1 MIFQK
6 KNIIFAPE
14 LIKLFKFMIKG
25 VITGDLVNSTNIAA
39 EWRQTVLD
47 TLNVCVADFLPQTLC
62 KLEMY
67 RGDSFQIVVDKPD
80 YALAVAIALRAKL
93 KAMTPGKLQ
102 LWDARLSIG
111 IGGISFESDNIVTS
125 DGEAFRLSG
134 RSFDNIGKKRLSIST
149 TWSDFDKD
157 MDLVTRFADDI
168 ITSWTAK
175 QAKVVY
181 QAILFP
187 KLQKDLAEDLGMTR
201 QNFNYHWSS
210 AKGQLNLDY
219 VEYFKSL
226 ISKYIKQ

>member
-1 MIFQK
+1 MIFRK
-6 KNIIFAPE
+6 KNIIFAPA
-14 LIKLFKFMIKG
+14 LIKLFKIMIKG
-25 VITGDLVNSTNIAA
+25 VITGDLVNSTNIAT

-47 TLNVCVADFLPQTLC
+47 ALNVCVTDFLPLTLI

-80 YALAVAIALRAKL
+80 YTLTVAIALRAKL
-93 KAMTPGKLQ
+93 KATTPDKQQ

-111 IGGISFESDNIVTS
+111 IGDISFESDNIVTS

-149 TWSDFDKD
+149 TWPDFDKD
-157 MDLVTRFADDI
+157 IKLVTRFADDI

-181 QAILFP
+181 QSILFP

-201 QNFNYHWSS
+201 QNFNSHWSS
-210 AKGQLNLDY
+210 AKGQLILDY
-219 VEYFKSL
+219 MKYFKSL
-226 ISKYIKQ
+226 ISKYNKQ

>member
-1 MIFQK
+1 MIFRK
-6 KNIIFAPE
+6 KNIIFAPA
-14 LIKLFKFMIKG
+14 LIKLFKIMIKG
-25 VITGDLVNSTNIAA
+25 VITGDLVNSTNIAT

-47 TLNVCVADFLPQTLC
+47 ALNVCVTDFLPLTLI

-80 YALAVAIALRAKL
+80 YTLTVAIALRAKL
-93 KAMTPGKLQ
+93 KATTPDKQQ

-111 IGGISFESDNIVTS
+111 IGDISFESDNIVTS

-134 RSFDNIGKKRLSIST
+134 RLFDNIGKKRLSIST

-157 MDLVTRFADDI
+157 IELVTRFADDI

-181 QAILFP
+181 QSILFP

-201 QNFNYHWSS
+201 QNFNSHWSS
-210 AKGQLNLDY
+210 AKGQLILDY
-219 VEYFKSL
+219 MKYFKSL
-226 ISKYIKQ
+226 ISKYNKQ

>member
-1 MIFQK
+1 
-6 KNIIFAPE
+6 
-14 LIKLFKFMIKG
+14 MIKG
-25 VITGDLVNSTNIAA
+25 VITGDLVNSTNIAT

-47 TLNVCVADFLPQTLC
+47 ALNVCVTDFLPLTLI

-80 YALAVAIALRAKL
+80 YTLTVAIALRAKL
-93 KAMTPGKLQ
+93 KATTPDKQQ

-111 IGGISFESDNIVTS
+111 IGDISFESDNIVTS

-134 RSFDNIGKKRLSIST
+134 RSFDNIGEKRLSIST

-157 MDLVTRFADDI
+157 IELVTRFADDI

-181 QAILFP
+181 QSILFP

-201 QNFNYHWSS
+201 QNFNSHWSS
-210 AKGQLNLDY
+210 AKGQLILDY
-219 VEYFKSL
+219 MKYFKSL
-226 ISKYIKQ
+226 ISKYNKQ

>member
-1 MIFQK
+1 MIFRK
-6 KNIIFAPE
+6 KNIIFAPA
-14 LIKLFKFMIKG
+14 LIKLFKIMIKG
-25 VITGDLVNSTNIAA
+25 VITGDLVNSTNIAT

-47 TLNVCVADFLPQTLC
+47 ALNVCVTDFLPLTLI

-80 YALAVAIALRAKL
+80 YTLTVAIALRAKL
-93 KAMTPGKLQ
+93 KATTPDKQQ

-111 IGGISFESDNIVTS
+111 IGDISFESDNIVTS

-134 RSFDNIGKKRLSIST
+134 RSFDNIGEKRLSIST

-157 MDLVTRFADDI
+157 IELVTRFADDI

-181 QAILFP
+181 QSILFP

-201 QNFNYHWSS
+201 QNFNSHWSS
-210 AKGQLNLDY
+210 AKGQLILDY
-219 VEYFKSL
+219 MKYFKSL
-226 ISKYIKQ
+226 ISKYNKQ

>member
-1 MIFQK
+1 MIFRK
-6 KNIIFAPE
+6 KNIIFAPA
-14 LIKLFKFMIKG
+14 LIKLFKIMIKG
-25 VITGDLVNSTNIAA
+25 VITGDLVNSTNIAT

-47 TLNVCVADFLPQTLC
+47 ALNVCVTDFLPLTLI

-80 YALAVAIALRAKL
+80 YTLTVAIAIRAKL
-93 KAMTPGKLQ
+93 KATTPDKQQ

-111 IGGISFESDNIVTS
+111 IGDISFESDNIVTS

-149 TWSDFDKD
+149 TWSDFDRD
-157 MDLVTRFADDI
+157 IELVTRFADDI
-168 ITSWTAK
+168 ITAWTAK

-181 QAILFP
+181 QSILFP

-201 QNFNYHWSS
+201 QNFNSHWSS
-210 AKGQLNLDY
+210 AKGQLILDY
-219 VEYFKSL
+219 MKYFKSL
-226 ISKYIKQ
+226 ISKYNKQ

>member
-1 MIFQK
+1 MEHRTGH
-6 KNIIFAPE
+6 P
-14 LIKLFKFMIKG
+14 IKLFKFMIKS

-39 EWRQTVLD
+39 KWRQTVLD
-47 TLNVCVADFLPQTLC
+47 TLNVCVADFLPLTLC
-62 KLEMY
+62 NLEMY

-93 KAMTPGKLQ
+93 KAMTPSKQQ

-111 IGGISFESDNIVTS
+111 IGDISFESDNIVTS

-157 MDLVTRFADDI
+157 MELVTRFADDI

-210 AKGQLNLDY
+210 AKGQLILDY

-226 ISKYIKQ
+226 IAKYNKQ

>member
-1 MIFQK
+1 
-6 KNIIFAPE
+6 
-14 LIKLFKFMIKG
+14 MIKG
-25 VITGDLVNSTNIAA
+25 VITGDLVNSTNIAT

-47 TLNVCVADFLPQTLC
+47 ALNVCVTDFLPLTLI

-80 YALAVAIALRAKL
+80 YTLTVAIALRAKL
-93 KAMTPGKLQ
+93 KATTPDKQQ

-111 IGGISFESDNIVTS
+111 IGDISFESDNIVTS

-134 RSFDNIGKKRLSIST
+134 RLFDNIGKKRLSIST

-157 MDLVTRFADDI
+157 IELVTRFADDI

-181 QAILFP
+181 QSILFP

-201 QNFNYHWSS
+201 QNFNSHWSS
-210 AKGQLNLDY
+210 AKGQLILDY
-219 VEYFKSL
+219 MKYFKSL
-226 ISKYIKQ
+226 ISKYNKQ

>member
-1 MIFQK
+1 M
-6 KNIIFAPE
+6 
-14 LIKLFKFMIKG
+14 
-25 VITGDLVNSTNIAA
+25 
-39 EWRQTVLD
+39 
-47 TLNVCVADFLPQTLC
+47 VCVADFLPLTLC
-62 KLEMY
+62 NLEMY

-93 KAMTPGKLQ
+93 KAMTPSKQQ

-111 IGGISFESDNIVTS
+111 IGDISFESDNIVTS

-157 MDLVTRFADDI
+157 MELVTRFADDI

-210 AKGQLNLDY
+210 AKGQLILDY

-226 ISKYIKQ
+226 IAKYNKQ